1 MKRKK
6 FETLKKADIIADI
19 QHGARLLQAVA
30 VIERETDREYRAA
43 GFTDQI
49 IALIKASAENA
60 VSLADDPGTR
70 RAK

>member
-30 VIERETDREYRAA
+30 VIERETDREYRTA
-43 GFTDQI
+43 GFTDRI

-60 VSLADDPGTR
+60 VSLASDLGTR
-70 RAK
+70 RAE